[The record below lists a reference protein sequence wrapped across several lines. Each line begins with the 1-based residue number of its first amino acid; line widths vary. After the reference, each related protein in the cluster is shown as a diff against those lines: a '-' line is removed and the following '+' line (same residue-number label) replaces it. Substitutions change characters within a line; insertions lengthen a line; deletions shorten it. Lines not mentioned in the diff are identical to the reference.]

1 MKKIET
7 IIMAALIVAMVGIIV
22 FWVSGFN
29 GNYQLAAGV
38 FLTAGVCAWIA
49 IIAIAVKR
57 MRYRH
62 MY

>member
-1 MKKIET
+1 
-7 IIMAALIVAMVGIIV
+7 MAALIVAMVGIIV